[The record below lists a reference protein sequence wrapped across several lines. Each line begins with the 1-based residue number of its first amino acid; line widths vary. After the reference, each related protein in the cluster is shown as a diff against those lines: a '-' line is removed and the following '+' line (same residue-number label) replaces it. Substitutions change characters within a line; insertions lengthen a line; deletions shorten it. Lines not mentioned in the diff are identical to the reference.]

1 MAGMQE
7 RDIVLQA
14 EEGLF
19 NEMHSGLVGR
29 RLQAAEFTGAARFS
43 TDSVVQELHDQPL
56 YAKALR
62 ALVQEAESEKMST
75 VRELLWRGSTV
86 RWVHGVEGLLGRK
99 MNDEAFS
106 YGGCSNKFEGN

>member
-62 ALVQEAESEKMST
+62 ALVQDVEQNSKRTANSFRKVCIVLQDRLEKT
-75 VRELLWRGSTV
+75 ARAIGIKDG
-86 RWVHGVEGLLGRK
+86 RW
-99 MNDEAFS
+99 
-106 YGGCSNKFEGN
+106 